1 MTKGLASCC
10 KEKGWS
16 LHLCNRQ
23 EMANVCMMNK
33 AIQSCSKS
41 QHLIG
46 GGEALLY
53 VLLIFLN
60 CEGCS
65 EVVPHHIQSCHAPE
79 PRKNSYC
86 FFPPQYDCAVGH
98 YQSEY
103 LSAKA
108 FP

>member
-1 MTKGLASCC
+1 MNKRKVTVRNIDGEGVGLMF

-60 CEGCS
+60 CEDCS
-65 EVVPHHIQSCHAPE
+65 EVVPHLYKVATHLNPE
-79 PRKNSYC
+79 RTLIV
-86 FFPPQYDCAVGH
+86 FFPHSVTVQ
-98 YQSEY
+98 
-103 LSAKA
+103 
-108 FP
+108 

>member
-1 MTKGLASCC
+1 MF

-60 CEGCS
+60 CEDCS

-86 FFPPQYDCAVGH
+86 FFPPQCDCAVGH